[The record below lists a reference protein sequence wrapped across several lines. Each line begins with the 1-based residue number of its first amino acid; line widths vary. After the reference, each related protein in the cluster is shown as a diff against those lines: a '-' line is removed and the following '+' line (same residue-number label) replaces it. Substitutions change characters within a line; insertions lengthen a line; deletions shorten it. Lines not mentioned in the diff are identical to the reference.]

1 MLEMLNTRFPL
12 FQVTSKT
19 FFQQY
24 TTLRAIRHIK
34 TPASGLEPEHQKN
47 LITQRLAISCL
58 TKLGLY
64 RHIVGGEGLEPP
76 VPKPRIYS
84 PLHYQFCSSTYER
97 RTQDL
102 HMQVAPAGLV
112 DLWHNRS
119 HWDLATLSD
128 QLFSRRLPHHPDIRH
143 IFLLYNI

>member
-1 MLEMLNTRFPL
+1 MNQIFI
-12 FQVTSKT
+12 TSK
-19 FFQQY
+19 
-24 TTLRAIRHIK
+24 A
-34 TPASGLEPEHQKN
+34 PASGLEPEHQKN

-84 PLHYQFCSSTYER
+84 PLQYQFCSSTYKR

-102 HMQVAPAGLV
+102 HLQVI
-112 DLWHNRS
+112 
-119 HWDLATLSD
+119 SD
-128 QLFSRRLPHHPDIRH
+128 QRSSRPLPHCPDIRR
-143 IFLLYNI
+143 ILYKCDQWESNPYLQIHNLRY